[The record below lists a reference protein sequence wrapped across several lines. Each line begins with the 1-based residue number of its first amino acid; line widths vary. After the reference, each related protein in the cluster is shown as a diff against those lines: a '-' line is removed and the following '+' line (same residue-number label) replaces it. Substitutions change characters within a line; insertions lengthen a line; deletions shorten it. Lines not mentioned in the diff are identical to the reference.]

1 MTQDEPQQAAQQV
14 EGGAPARARGEI
26 TSAISNAVV
35 HIFAEWVGRGPTRA
49 RTVITDNIVTT
60 VLQETL
66 TKAEM
71 RLVQEGGLDAVMQMR
86 RTHQG
91 MMRGAL
97 MDAVEQITGR
107 PVVGFFS
114 DHQAEPDYAVE
125 VFILGDEG
133 DEDATPR
140 TAAQTALGARLPPV
154 DDVES

>member
-14 EGGAPARARGEI
+14 QGDAPPRARGEI
-26 TSAISNAVV
+26 ASAISNAVV

-49 RTVITDNIVTT
+49 RTVITDNVITT

-66 TKAEM
+66 TKAEV
-71 RLVQEGGLDAVMQMR
+71 RLVQEGGIDAVMQMR

-91 MMRGAL
+91 MMRGEL
-97 MDAVEQITGR
+97 MDAVEGITGR
-107 PVVGFFS
+107 PVIAFLS

-125 VFILGDEG
+125 VFILGGAG

-140 TAAQTALGARLPPV
+140 SAAETALGKRLSDV
-154 DDVES
+154 DEIEH